1 MLFEEQHSVKLPDR
15 TSVGRSGFSVVAR
28 QQMPGQSRPVIT
40 YLFKR
45 VLIFTFMSIVHHNI
59 TLPEPLN
66 IVHASDSSENL
77 LIAQLQEGGSARTR
91 AEKILYGRYTYL
103 IRLGERQYRL
113 DPELSASVYSDTI
126 ISLIQNIVS
135 NRFQSRSSLKSYVHQ
150 IFMNKCVDEVRKK
163 TTKKRAVNHNTRE
176 IDDLVNVLPDGAR
189 NAVQKLIDESVQNI
203 LYNLVNELGEKCRQL
218 LMLFEDGYEDKE
230 IAVQMNYNS
239 ADVVKTSR
247 LRCMEKLRARF
258 FATNR

>member
-1 MLFEEQHSVKLPDR
+1 M
-15 TSVGRSGFSVVAR
+15 VVANLLKK
-28 QQMPGQSRPVIT
+28 GV
-40 YLFKR
+40 Y
-45 VLIFTFMSIVHHNI
+45 FTFMSIVHYSI

-66 IVHASDSSENL
+66 IVSTSDSNESQ
-77 LIAQLQEGGSARTR
+77 LITQLQEGGSARMR
-91 AEKILYGRYTYL
+91 AEKELYGRYTYL

-126 ISLIQNIVS
+126 ISLINNIVS
-135 NRFQSRSSLKSYVHQ
+135 HRFQSRSSLKSYVHQ

-163 TTKKRAVNHNTRE
+163 TTKKSAVNHYTRE

-189 NAVQKLIDESVQNI
+189 NAVQQMIDDSDQKI
-203 LYNLVNELGEKCRQL
+203 LYDLVGELVEKCRQL

-230 IAVQMNYNS
+230 IASRMNYSS

-258 FATNR
+258 FAIRK